1 MTRPVVAVTAD
12 ATTVNW
18 NIWGDVAVAV
28 LPQPYLDK
36 VTQAGGAPVLLPPLV
51 EAVESVMERVDAL
64 LMSGG
69 ADIDPALYGARP
81 GEFVFPPHP
90 ARDAA
95 ELAALAVAERRGIP
109 VLGVCRGLQLISIT
123 RGGTL
128 DQHLPEHSPAVPGR
142 YEPRTIRVK
151 PDSLLGSALGPSPT
165 VYCHHHQGIDK
176 LGAGLVATAWSDDGV
191 IEGAEAVC
199 GRPVPGRGTPA
210 RTGPV
215 PSEPPHRA
223 GGAGDV
229 TAARCGGGTGWDPTL
244 ICLTTRG
251 PRV

>member
-1 MTRPVVAVTAD
+1 MAVTAD

-18 NIWGDVAVAV
+18 NIWGDVAVTL
-28 LPQPYLDK
+28 LPQIYGEK
-36 VTQAGGAPVLLPPLV
+36 VAQAGGAPVLLPPV
-51 EAVESVMERVDAL
+51 PEAVESVMARVDAL

-69 ADIDPALYGARP
+69 ADIDPALYGAER
-81 GEFVFPPHP
+81 EKFTFPPHP

-109 VLGVCRGLQLISIT
+109 VLAVCRGLQLISVS

-142 YEPRTIRVK
+142 YEPRTIRVE
-151 PDSLLGSALGPSPT
+151 PSSVLGAALGPSPT

-191 IEGAEAVC
+191 VEGAEAEDPSAPFLV
-199 GRPVPGRGTPA
+199 GLQAHGELGEDTVPLF
-210 RTGPV
+210 
-215 PSEPPHRA
+215 RA
-223 GGAGDV
+223 FVEAAGAG
-229 TAARCGGGTGWDPTL
+229 
-244 ICLTTRG
+244 
-251 PRV
+251 PRA

>member
-151 PDSLLGSALGPSPT
+151 PDSLLGGALGPSPT

-191 IEGAEAVC
+191 IEGAEAED
-199 GRPVPGRGTPA
+199 
-210 RTGPV
+210 
-215 PSEPPHRA
+215 PSAPFLA
-223 GGAGDV
+223 GLQAHGELGEDTVALFEAFIE
-229 TAARCGGGTGWDPTL
+229 AAKA
-244 ICLTTRG
+244 G
-251 PRV
+251 PRR

>member
-142 YEPRTIRVK
+142 YEPRTIQVK
-151 PDSLLGSALGPSPT
+151 PDSLLGGALGPSPT

-191 IEGAEAVC
+191 IEGRRPRTRRRPSWPVC
-199 GRPVPGRGTPA
+199 RPTVNWA
-210 RTGPV
+210 RTPSRCSRRSSRRRRPDRAADRPAAGPGH
-215 PSEPPHRA
+215 S
-223 GGAGDV
+223 
-229 TAARCGGGTGWDPTL
+229 T
-244 ICLTTRG
+244 
-251 PRV
+251 